1 MTSKAENKVYKSFE
15 QMKAQ
20 LFPSLV
26 EEEKA
31 KRCPEN
37 IDCYAE
43 SLANKSLDVILNRH
57 KEHNKSINSDS

>member
-1 MTSKAENKVYKSFE
+1 MTTETENIVYKSFE

-31 KRCPEN
+31 KREADN
-37 IDCYAE
+37 IDSYAE
-43 SLANKSLDVILNRH
+43 SLANESFESILNRH
-57 KEHNKSINSDS
+57 KEH